1 MKKKVKVFQED
12 EDWTSDKRRER
23 ISHILQLLSSLLNPP
38 LEFFPTPVL
47 VGVSGLPGSS

>member
-1 MKKKVKVFQED
+1 MKKVKVFLED
-12 EDWTSDKRRER
+12 EDWTLGKRRR

-47 VGVSGLPGSS
+47 VGVSGLPGRS